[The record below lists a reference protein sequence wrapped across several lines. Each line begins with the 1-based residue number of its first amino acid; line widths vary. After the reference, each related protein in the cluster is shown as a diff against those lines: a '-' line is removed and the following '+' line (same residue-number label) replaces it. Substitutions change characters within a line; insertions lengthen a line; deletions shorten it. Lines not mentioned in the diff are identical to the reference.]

1 MKTLNEY
8 LKENKLKE
16 NDFRIIVMGIQNA
29 HNTLET
35 IDFDFEKVNYEGT
48 KESLGF
54 TTKAGDYD
62 FHYELSKFLIRLL
75 RFTDVNDDKALP
87 LAYSLFVRSSKDGYK
102 LKDLIEILEA
112 KKVA

>member
-16 NDFRIIVMGIQNA
+16 NDFRIIIRGIKNA
-29 HNTLET
+29 RNTFNT
-35 IDFDFEKVNYEGT
+35 IDFDFEKIYYEGT

-62 FHYELSKFLIRLL
+62 FHFELSKFLIRLL
-75 RFTDVNDDKALP
+75 RFTDVNDNKALP
-87 LAYSLFVRSSKDGYK
+87 LAYSLFVKSSKDGYR
-102 LKDLIEILEA
+102 LKDLIEIIEEKA
-112 KKVA
+112 VA